1 MPSTEPE
8 TRLPNERTPAVFLDR
23 DGTIMEDVDYC
34 GRAEDVHVYE
44 GASAAIRCMKEVGYK
59 IIVITNQSGIGRG
72 YFSEESYRAVEA
84 EMERQLGAELIDASY
99 FCPDHP
105 DAASTRRK
113 PDPGMVHE
121 AASDH
126 HLDLARSYFIGDKRI
141 DAECGR
147 NAGVRTILVN
157 TGKKERD
164 TNSMADWLAR
174 DLSEAAEIILRNGI

>member
-1 MPSTEPE
+1 MTTPA
-8 TRLPNERTPAVFLDR
+8 PNERKPAVFLDR

-44 GASAAIRCMKEVGYK
+44 GASAAIRRMKEAGYK
-59 IIVITNQSGIGRG
+59 IVVVSNQSGIGRG
-72 YFSEESYRAVEA
+72 YFSEEAYRAVEA
-84 EMERQLGAELIDASY
+84 EMQRQLGADLIDASY
-99 FCPDHP
+99 FCADVP
-105 DAASTRRK
+105 DAVSTHRK
-113 PDPGMVHE
+113 PAPGMVLE

-164 TNSMADWLAR
+164 TDGMADWQAR
-174 DLSEAAEIILRNGI
+174 DLAEAAEIILRHDL